1 MCHFESWYK
10 YKFVCVCVCVCVC
23 VLLGV
28 GERDAGLYAQLL
40 VHTHYIHRNTRLK
53 CTVILFKHTF

>member
-1 MCHFESWYK
+1 MSGVK
-10 YKFVCVCVCVCVC
+10 CVILSLGTSISLCVC